1 MSTTLP
7 IGVRPFKRVEFTC
20 KNCGVMCRVDYEYEV
35 KVPAGDEKEYRHC
48 AGDRARRV
56 AGPIVA
62 VWEKRGEQWMLVA
75 NRNINQKN

>member
-20 KNCGVMCRVDYEYEV
+20 KICGVMCRVDYEYGPEPV
-35 KVPAGDEKEYRHC
+35 VALEKEYRHC
-48 AGDRARRV
+48 AKDLPRRV
-56 AGPIVA
+56 AGAIVA

-75 NRNINQKN
+75 NRTINQKN

>member
-20 KNCGVMCRVDYEYEV
+20 KCCGTMCRVDYEYGLES
-35 KVPAGDEKEYRHC
+35 AMGQEKQYRHC
-48 AGDRARRV
+48 AGDLARRV

-62 VWEKRGEQWMLVA
+62 VWEKRAEHWTLAA
-75 NRNINQKN
+75 NRNTNQKS